1 MKTRTISLVVLLSA
15 VMLTGCGSGEPSE
28 TEMFEAMRRGFDK
41 GLTESDRADFKKG
54 GCEKTGEKTY
64 KCSFGSKK
72 NGGAALNLG
81 FTKIDG
87 QWQAVGN

>member
-1 MKTRTISLVVLLSA
+1 MKTRAISLVVLLSA

-28 TEMFEAMRRGFDK
+28 TEMYEAVQQTFLKSGSGR
-41 GLTESDRADFKKG
+41 EDFKKG
-54 GCEKTGEKTY
+54 GCEKTGEKNF

-72 NGGAALNLG
+72 NGGMAMNLG

-87 QWQAVGN
+87 QWQVTTN